1 MGSQKYIKALI
12 AEFCIDTFVISTY
25 LPYFFKNSFL
35 WILFMCEMSF
45 FKSFLEQL
53 TFIMGDNLLLS
64 SSLSQTLYNIC
75 KDSKFNPYS
84 T

>member
-12 AEFCIDTFVISTY
+12 AEFCIDTFVISTD